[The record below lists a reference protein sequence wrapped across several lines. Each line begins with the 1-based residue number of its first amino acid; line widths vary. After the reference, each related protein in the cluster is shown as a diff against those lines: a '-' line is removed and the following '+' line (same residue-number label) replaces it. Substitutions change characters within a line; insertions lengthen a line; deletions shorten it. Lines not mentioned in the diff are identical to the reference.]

1 LQFLF
6 CENGGETNFILSG
19 EAFNYVFKVRR
30 HKKLKN
36 LKIRNPE
43 NPKTLFEYKI
53 TKIGR
58 REAELQLISSEE
70 KYSLPEKEL
79 IVGWA
84 IVEPKIV
91 EKTLPMLNE
100 IGVKNLIL
108 ITSDFSQRNFK
119 FDLKRMEKILKN
131 SSMQSGRFDFLKIE
145 FSNSVQDFL
154 MRFPNSAIIDFSQ
167 KKLNKNIANIN
178 SVLIGAE
185 GGFSEKERKI
195 FPQNQVYGL
204 NSPYILKSETAV
216 LVAIS
221 QII

>member
-1 LQFLF
+1 
-6 CENGGETNFILSG
+6 
-19 EAFNYVFKVRR
+19 
-30 HKKLKN
+30 
-36 LKIRNPE
+36 
-43 NPKTLFEYKI
+43 
-53 TKIGR
+53 
-58 REAELQLISSEE
+58 
-70 KYSLPEKEL
+70 
-79 IVGWA
+79 
-84 IVEPKIV
+84 
-91 EKTLPMLNE
+91 LPMLNE

>member
-1 LQFLF
+1 LF

-30 HKKLKN
+30 HKRLKN
-36 LKIRNPE
+36 LKIRNPK

-58 REAELQLISSEE
+58 RDAELQLISSEE

-84 IVEPKIV
+84 IVDPKTV

-100 IGVKNLIL
+100 IGVKKLVL
-108 ITSDFSQRNFK
+108 VTSDFSQRNFK
-119 FDLKRMEKILKN
+119 FDLNRMEKILKN
-131 SSMQSGRFDFLKIE
+131 SSMQSGRFDFLEIE

-167 KKLNKNIANIN
+167 NKLNNNIENIN

-185 GGFSEKERKI
+185 GGFSEDERKI
-195 FPQNQVYGL
+195 FPQNQAYGL

-216 LVAIS
+216 LVAVS

>member
-30 HKKLKN
+30 HKRLKN
-36 LKIRNPE
+36 LKIRNPK

-58 REAELQLISSEE
+58 RDAELQLISSEE

-84 IVEPKIV
+84 IVDPKTV

-100 IGVKNLIL
+100 IGVKKLVL
-108 ITSDFSQRNFK
+108 VTSDFSQRNFK
-119 FDLKRMEKILKN
+119 FDLNRMEKILKN
-131 SSMQSGRFDFLKIE
+131 SSMQSGRFDFLEIE

-167 KKLNKNIANIN
+167 NKLNNNIENIN

-185 GGFSEKERKI
+185 GGFSEYERKI
-195 FPQNQVYGL
+195 FLQNKVYGL

-216 LVAIS
+216 LVAVS

>member
-6 CENGGETNFILSG
+6 CENGGEANIILSG

-36 LKIRNPE
+36 LRIRNPE

-53 TKIGR
+53 IKIGR
-58 REAELQLISSEE
+58 RDAELQLINSEE

-79 IVGWA
+79 VIGWA
-84 IVEPKIV
+84 IIEPKTV

-100 IGVKNLIL
+100 IGIKKLIL
-108 ITSDFSQRNFK
+108 VSSDFSQRNFK
-119 FDLKRMEKILKN
+119 FDLNRMEKILKN
-131 SSMQSGRFDFLKIE
+131 SSMQSGRFDFLEIE

-167 KKLNKNIANIN
+167 KKLNKNIKNIN

-185 GGFSEKERKI
+185 GGFSENERKI
-195 FPQNQVYGL
+195 FLQNQIYGL

-216 LVAIS
+216 LVAVS

>member
-1 LQFLF
+1 MQFLF
-6 CENGGETNFILSG
+6 CENGGETNFILS
-19 EAFNYVFKVRR
+19 EESFNYVFKVRR
-30 HKKLKN
+30 HKRLKN
-36 LKIRNPE
+36 LKIRNPK

-58 REAELQLISSEE
+58 RDAELQLISSEE

-84 IVEPKIV
+84 IVDPKTV

-100 IGVKNLIL
+100 IGVKKLVL
-108 ITSDFSQRNFK
+108 VTSDFSQRNFK
-119 FDLKRMEKILKN
+119 FDLNGMEKILKN
-131 SSMQSGRFDFLKIE
+131 SSMQSGRFDFLEIE

-167 KKLNKNIANIN
+167 NKLNNNIENIN

-185 GGFSEKERKI
+185 GGFSEYERKI
-195 FPQNQVYGL
+195 FLQNKVYGL

-216 LVAIS
+216 LVAVS

>member
-30 HKKLKN
+30 HKRLKN
-36 LKIRNPE
+36 LKIRNPK

-58 REAELQLISSEE
+58 RDAELQLISSEE

-84 IVEPKIV
+84 IVDPKTV

-100 IGVKNLIL
+100 IGVKKLVL
-108 ITSDFSQRNFK
+108 VTSDFSQRNFK
-119 FDLKRMEKILKN
+119 FDLNRMEKILKN
-131 SSMQSGRFDFLKIE
+131 SSMQSGRFDFLEIE

-167 KKLNKNIANIN
+167 NKLNNNIENIN